1 MSSAIPTA
9 LARGAIEKLQPVAVA
24 GLSASCRLS
33 VLTSLEQLRALR
45 EEWRCLE
52 QSNQI
57 ETNLF
62 CSFDW
67 CMTWSEIYA
76 GEDGPRQAKPQLVA
90 GYDEE
95 KLVFV
100 FPLMLSRQLGLNVLT
115 WLTDPFGQYGDVL
128 CEKGQNAKVWIN
140 AAVSFLSRLKGIDL
154 VYLRHIREDSIIAR
168 EAGEL
173 FINARVPEEAPYL
186 DLTQFKSEE
195 DYDARYSSVQRKR
208 RKKIRKALEKSGE
221 VTFSRLSPGTAA
233 DEAMRL
239 ALAEKNA
246 WLAERGRLNR
256 VLNCPHHLQFLKTL
270 SRNTGSVQLVL
281 SELKAGDNPV
291 SWEIGFRHGAK
302 HYGYVT
308 SHRNSLTDLSPGR
321 LHMDLSQRTCLADGM
336 EKFDLMVPNDAHKES
351 WSSAKAMTNDVF
363 LPVSARGQIVGHV
376 YLRALRPLLRSLYYW
391 LEPRALRWFNPASYR
406 FRAGATGPQV
416 RSG

>member
-1 MSSAIPTA
+1 MSSTVPAA
-9 LARGAIEKLQPVAVA
+9 LDRGATEKLQHIAIS
-24 GLSASCRLS
+24 GLSPSSRLS
-33 VLTSLEQLRALR
+33 VISTREQLRALQKD
-45 EEWRCLE
+45 WRNLE

-67 CMTWSEIYA
+67 CMAWSETYA
-76 GEDGPRQAKPQLVA
+76 GKDGPRQARPQLVT

-100 FPLMLSRQLGLNVLT
+100 FPLMLTRQLGINLLT

-128 CEKGQNAKVWIN
+128 CQKGQNAKVWIN
-140 AAVSFLSRLKGIDL
+140 AAVGLLSRLKGIDL

-173 FINARVPEEAPYL
+173 FIDARVPEEAPYL
-186 DLTQFKSEE
+186 DLKQFKSEE
-195 DYDARYSSVQRKR
+195 EYDARYTSVQRKR
-208 RKKIRKALEKSGE
+208 RKKIRKALEKFGP
-221 VTFSRLSPGTAA
+221 VTFSRLSSGTDA

-246 WLAERGRLNR
+246 WLAERGRMNR
-256 VLNCPHHLQFLKTL
+256 VLSCPQHLQFLKTL

-281 SELKAGDNPV
+281 SELKAGDKPV
-291 SWEIGFRHGAK
+291 SWEIGFRHSTK

-308 SHRNSLTDLSPGR
+308 SHLNSLTDLSPGR
-321 LHMDLSQRTCLADGM
+321 LHMDLSQRMCLADGM

-351 WSSAKAMTNDVF
+351 WSSAKTMTNDVF
-363 LPVSARGQIVGHV
+363 LPVSARGRIVGYV
-376 YLRALRPLLRSLYYW
+376 YLRTLRPLLRSLYYY
-391 LEPRALRWFNPASYR
+391 LEPTALRWFNPASYR
-406 FRAGATGPQV
+406 FRAKNAPAET
-416 RSG
+416 